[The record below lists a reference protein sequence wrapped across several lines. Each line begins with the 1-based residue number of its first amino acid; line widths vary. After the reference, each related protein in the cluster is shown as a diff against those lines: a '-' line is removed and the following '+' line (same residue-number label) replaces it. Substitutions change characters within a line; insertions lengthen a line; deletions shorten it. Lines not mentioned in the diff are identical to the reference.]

1 MEGRALSRA
10 RTDASRRFVVACG
23 VCQRDTAR
31 AMSQENVET
40 VRAGIEAWNADDMDA
55 LVELYDPD
63 AIMRAPDGWPEPGPF
78 VGRDAVLHQFKQ
90 LRATWSADTGGPD
103 QRLQRRRRPSAREG
117 RLERRGAGAGD
128 EHRVHGGVHGAQA
141 E

>member
-1 MEGRALSRA
+1 MGGRALSRA
-10 RTDASRRFVVACG
+10 STDASRRFVVACG

-31 AMSQENVET
+31 AMSQEKGET

-63 AIMRAPDGWPEPGPF
+63 VIMRAPDGWPEPGPF

-90 LRATWSADTGGPD
+90 LRATWSADTVAPISGF
-103 QRLQRRRRPSAREG
+103 S
-117 RLERRGAGAGD
+117 GAGD
-128 EHRVHGGVHGAQA
+128 RVLVRVVWSGAGQGP
-141 E
+141 